1 MKITST
7 CLLACLAA
15 AMMNNADAW
24 GSFHRDPPT
33 GTYSEAGGHT
43 TVKTSFAKGSGFSA
57 SVQSSFAAPD
67 VAGASTESAAGLDLE
82 EEVKG
87 IPSSGVGSSET
98 YAEGGGGRI
107 REGGRIQSE
116 ANTEGKIDDNIFRLV
131 ADSSGSAYSSA
142 MGAATGDNKVGQTV
156 DGSYVEGDTTRFDS
170 PDRDGFGFFGFAG
183 ARGTTV
189 GGAHAGPVLAG
200 AGAIEGV
207 NEGTFDVVTSP
218 VDEFFPVDNG
228 GRKLQRSWY
237 SPLEVLVVESGGS
250 SKVNVKD
257 GGTASSGQVNVA
269 SAADLPDLD
278 YEGSQSKSLAAAEVG
293 KMGNPFVTNGAEAYG
308 FAASGNDCDR
318 KAARDGPDADLCEQN
333 TVSGQS
339 AVAANYKFE
348 VGVDASGYG
357 SATNGADRKK
367 YKGTQAGNINLGV
380 TNNINTGMAAGVS
393 FGTASKSNNPGSL
406 AIGTGIQTAND
417 VRDGAEP
424 ATFVLEN
431 TGFLDSLWG

>member
-1 MKITST
+1 MG
-7 CLLACLAA
+7 
-15 AMMNNADAW
+15 
-24 GSFHRDPPT
+24 GSFHRDHPT

-82 EEVKG
+82 EEVKW

-98 YAEGGGGRI
+98 YAEGRGGRR
-107 REGGRIQSE
+107 REEGRIQSE

-131 ADSSGSAYSSA
+131 ADSSGSAHSSA
-142 MGAATGDNKVGQTV
+142 MGAATGDNKVGQT
-156 DGSYVEGDTTRFDS
+156 G
-170 PDRDGFGFFGFAG
+170 DGFGFFGFAG
-183 ARGTTV
+183 AMGTTV

-200 AGAIEGV
+200 ARAIERV
-207 NEGTFDVVTSP
+207 NEGTFDVVTS
-218 VDEFFPVDNG
+218 PVDNG

-318 KAARDGPDADLCEQN
+318 EAAREGPDADLCEQN
-333 TVSGQS
+333 TVSDQG

-357 SATNGADRKK
+357 FATNGEDRKK
-367 YKGTQAGNINLGV
+367 YKGI
-380 TNNINTGMAAGVS
+380 
-393 FGTASKSNNPGSL
+393 
-406 AIGTGIQTAND
+406 
-417 VRDGAEP
+417 
-424 ATFVLEN
+424 
-431 TGFLDSLWG
+431 

>member
-24 GSFHRDPPT
+24 GSYHRDPPT
-33 GTYSEAGGHT
+33 GTFSEAGGHT

-82 EEVKG
+82 EEVKL
-87 IPSSGVGSSET
+87 IPSSGSGSSET

-156 DGSYVEGDTTRFDS
+156 DGSYVEGDTTRFDG
-170 PDRDGFGFFGFAG
+170 DGFGFFGFAG
-183 ARGTTV
+183 AMGTTV

-200 AGAIEGV
+200 ARAIERV

-228 GRKLQRSWY
+228 GRKLLWLSRHA
-237 SPLEVLVVESGGS
+237 PPKALVVESGGAA
-250 SKVNVKD
+250 KVNVKD

-308 FAASGNDCDR
+308 GAASGNDCNGE
-318 KAARDGPDADLCEQN
+318 AAEEGPEADLCEQN
-333 TVSGQS
+333 TVSEQG